1 MTTHT
6 PMNLGLLV
14 HRSRRSA
21 STVARQLESLAS
33 ERGHTSTWLGADNG
47 TANVAEAADV
57 DVVVGIG
64 GDGTLLEAA
73 RIAHGVDRPVVG
85 VNLGTVGYLTEF
97 EPDQLE
103 QLLVT
108 LSDANPPTI
117 DRMTV
122 VATTADGQSWHALN
136 DVVLEKV
143 VSQRIVRI
151 GVEIDGHHFTTYRA
165 DGIIVATPLGST
177 AYSLSAGG
185 PVVAPELEALLLTPV
200 APHSLLSRS
209 LVLSPHTRILFT
221 VEADREV
228 RVNFDGREACTLAEG
243 QTLVVERGD
252 RPVRFISPGIHPFP
266 QGVRKQFGLDH
277 A

>member
-1 MTTHT
+1 MRSRN
-6 PMNLGLLV
+6 PMHLGLVV
-14 HRSRRSA
+14 HRSRDSA
-21 STVARQLESLAS
+21 AAVAGRLADLAVD
-33 ERGHTSTWLGADNG
+33 RGHTATWLAG
-47 TANVAEAADV
+47 EAGSATVTDATGV
-57 DVVVGIG
+57 DVVVGVG

-73 RIAHGVDRPVVG
+73 RIAHGIDRPVVG

-97 EPDQLE
+97 EPDRLDQLMG
-103 QLLVT
+103 T
-108 LSDANPPTI
+108 LDEEHPPAL
-117 DRMTV
+117 DRMTL
-122 VATTADGQSWHALN
+122 VATTASGRSWHALN

-143 VSQRIVRI
+143 MSQRIVRI

-209 LVLSPHTRILFT
+209 LVLSPRTRIVFT

-228 RVNFDGREACTLAEG
+228 RVNLDGREACTLTEG
-243 QTLVVERGD
+243 ETLVVEKGD